1 MVARLRARV
10 RLDEAIGGGLAA
22 VAIVLMLLIGIHD
35 SRRPIYGPIDE
46 LTHTAYVLAV
56 AEDGIPPE
64 VGRDRA
70 FVRPGPL
77 APRDVRV
84 PPPDKVG
91 SAPLPIGSFGEVKQ
105 AEGIQPPLYYYA
117 AAPVTW
123 FVSGRDKVV
132 ALRLF
137 DVFLYLCAAAIIFFA
152 VCDIG
157 GTVLGGGIATLLFA
171 SANGLMD
178 VMSYVTNG
186 AMMLLLGAAAIW
198 LSARGIRDR
207 RLTWPL
213 TAVAAGLAITHI
225 IVVPLA
231 ALCLLAPGVAQIRA
245 QGRAAHRPVAKR
257 VLVAAVPLGLWVLSN
272 LLRYHWVV
280 PQAPGVN
287 GIGGLGSATTVN
299 VNVYEFTAQYYLSL
313 ITSIQDLFHPLVTS
327 PYVYD
332 WRPLALFVPLTL
344 IGLACALLR
353 GTDRQRQ
360 AISLWLI
367 AIVAAHLSVFLML
380 YLAVILTGGGDFVFR
395 YFTAEQ
401 AAIACLAGTCF
412 GLLFRNPALMR
423 TATLIVGLAL
433 AYWTYS
439 ASPL

>member
-1 MVARLRARV
+1 M
-10 RLDEAIGGGLAA
+10 
-22 VAIVLMLLIGIHD
+22 
-35 SRRPIYGPIDE
+35 
-46 LTHTAYVLAV
+46 LAV
-56 AEDGIPPE
+56 ASDGIPPE

-137 DVFLYLCAAAIIFFA
+137 DVFLYLCAAMIIFFA

-178 VMSYVTNG
+178 VLSYVTNG
-186 AMMLLLGAAAIW
+186 TMMLLLGAAAIW
-198 LSARGIRDR
+198 LSLRGIRDR

-213 TAVAAGLAITHI
+213 TFVAAGLAITHI

-231 ALCLLAPGVAQIRA
+231 ALCLLAPAVAQIRA
-245 QGRAAHRPVAKR
+245 QGRGVRRPVAKR
-257 VLVAAVPLGLWVLSN
+257 VLVAAIPLSLWVLSN
-272 LLRYHWVV
+272 LVRYHWVV

-299 VNVYEFTAQYYLSL
+299 VNVYEFAAQFYLSF

-353 GTDRQRQ
+353 GTERQRQ
-360 AISLWLI
+360 AIALWLV
-367 AIVAAHLSVFLML
+367 AIVTAHLSVFLML
-380 YLAVILTGGGDFVFR
+380 YLAVILTAAATCLR

-401 AAIACLAGTCF
+401 AAVACLAGTCF
-412 GLLFRNPALMR
+412 GLLFRNPVLMR
-423 TATLIVGLAL
+423 
-433 AYWTYS
+433 S
-439 ASPL
+439 ER